1 MRCFVAPLLSENT
14 DEAFLD
20 HVKIILVSV
29 CSAESAHV
37 AEMCGRFQGTK
48 SL

>member
-1 MRCFVAPLLSENT
+1 MQCFVAPLLSEDT

-20 HVKIILVSV
+20 DVKMILVSV
-29 CSAESAHV
+29 SSAESAQV